1 MINRMDR
8 AVEQIKKIIEDTCN
22 DSKEDTLRSML
33 GDFYNKKMTFIIILV
48 WIEFLIILA
57 LAIFSGIKFFETDQ
71 VASQIMYATIFICCI
86 QFFVLIKVFALHM
99 ISKNSIKREIKRL
112 EIRIAELNETVKDK

>member
-1 MINRMDR
+1 MNN
-8 AVEQIKKIIEDTCN
+8 EQIKKMLEDTYN
-22 DSKEDTLRSML
+22 DSKEGTLRSML
-33 GDFYNKKMTFIIILV
+33 GDFYNKKMTSIIILV

-71 VASQIMYATIFICCI
+71 AGSQIMYAAIFICCI

-112 EIRIAELNETVKDK
+112 EIRIAELNETVKNK